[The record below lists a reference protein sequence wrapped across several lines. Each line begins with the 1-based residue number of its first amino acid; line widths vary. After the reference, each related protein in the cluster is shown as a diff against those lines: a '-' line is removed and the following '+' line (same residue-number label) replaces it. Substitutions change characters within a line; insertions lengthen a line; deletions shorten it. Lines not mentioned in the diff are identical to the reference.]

1 MQTMDDKAA
10 LVEKLLNWLNG
21 ELQQEKEWQS
31 TNNEALVAAQT
42 AVHRNLM
49 SRKDIYHCVLY
60 PNNEI
65 DIERDR
71 VFSDH
76 ISRISAKLTPTHPS
90 LKIPSKYCREC
101 PWPTAQEEA
110 QLISIYRTPKEKM
123 EQASRLCKAIL
134 NLLKL
139 SNPFNVPGADDLVPV
154 LVFVIVKANPPS
166 LLSTIQFVDTF
177 EKQASGEDAFYWMQF
192 TAACKFIQTIEI

>member
-1 MQTMDDKAA
+1 MRYKAPNMQTMDDKAD
-10 LVEKLLNWLNG
+10 LVQKLLSWLFGEIHQEREWLNTPDSNLL
-21 ELQQEKEWQS
+21 EIQ
-31 TNNEALVAAQT
+31 N

-65 DIERDR
+65 DIQRDR

-76 ISRISAKLTPTHPS
+76 IQSISTKLTPTHPS
-90 LKIPSKYCREC
+90 LKIPQKYCREC
-101 PWPTAQEEA
+101 PWSTAQEEA
-110 QLISIYRTPKEKM
+110 KLISIYRTPKEKM
-123 EQASRLCKAIL
+123 TQASRLCKAIL

-139 SNPFNVPGADDLVPV
+139 SNPYNVPGADDLVPV

-166 LLSTIQFVDTF
+166 LLSTIQYVDTF
-177 EKQASGEDAFYWMQF
+177 IKV
-192 TAACKFIQTIEI
+192 